1 MLRAMFE
8 DYSKNSRF
16 LKWLETVAAGNS
28 QAYPQRETLAE
39 DAAAFLA
46 RWDRARKENRVLEER
61 YRKLAVG
68 VATLTESSPKL
79 PPEALSDALTGKF
92 QALTETTQEQ
102 ARNLETVLEAK
113 RTELQQAQAELEQT
127 RNEITTIKSKL
138 ESEQRKLDPVLR
150 YAYNLRRLVQRIHAI
165 GKLTPEIRGYIEQ
178 MLEAGGVSL
187 QRDKNQV
194 PRTSNSQQPKTTYQQ
209 SA

>member
-1 MLRAMFE
+1 MLELMFE

-16 LKWLETVAAGNS
+16 LKWLESAAAGIS
-28 QAYPQRETLAE
+28 QAYPVRETLAE

-46 RWDRARKENRVLEER
+46 RWDRTRKENRVLEER
-61 YRKLAVG
+61 YRALAVG

-92 QALTETTQEQ
+92 QALAETTQEQ
-102 ARNLETVLEAK
+102 ARDLETELEAT

-187 QRDKNQV
+187 QRGNNQV
-194 PRTSNSQQPKTTYQQ
+194 PRTSNSQKPKTTYQQ